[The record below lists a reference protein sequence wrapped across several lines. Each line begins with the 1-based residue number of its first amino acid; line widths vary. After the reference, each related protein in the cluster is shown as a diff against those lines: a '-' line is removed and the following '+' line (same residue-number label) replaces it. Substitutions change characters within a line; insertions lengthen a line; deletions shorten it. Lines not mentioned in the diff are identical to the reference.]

1 MSPAKNNANFFID
14 LNKDDKENDRHFYLR
29 ESGFLFLKSLLMFH
43 GYKYRQNKSKT
54 QEQKEILVK
63 PLLQTLLWFY
73 TLNPTTIDPYSLK
86 PFFNDLLDKGLCI
99 VV

>member
-1 MSPAKNNANFFID
+1 MTKKMTYISTWGNLVLYFLRVCWSSMSTSID
-14 LNKDDKENDRHFYLR
+14 KT
-29 ESGFLFLKSLLMFH
+29 
-43 GYKYRQNKSKT
+43 KSKT

-63 PLLQTLLWFY
+63 PLLHTLLWFY

-86 PFFNDLLDKGLCI
+86 PFFNDLLDKGGLCI